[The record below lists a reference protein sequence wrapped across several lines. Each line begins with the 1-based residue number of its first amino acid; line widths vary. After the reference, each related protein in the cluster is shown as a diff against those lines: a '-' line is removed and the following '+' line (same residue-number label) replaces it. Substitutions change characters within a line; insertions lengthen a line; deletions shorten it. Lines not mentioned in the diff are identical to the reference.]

1 MISKD
6 SHTQH
11 ISQQFNAELE
21 EVRSHQ
27 PAHGQQ
33 VREVDDQINQI
44 ATSTRSAYAFSPG
57 VSRRPPTCA

>member
-21 EVRSHQ
+21 EVRSHLL
-27 PAHGQQ
+27 AMGGWW
-33 VREVDDQINQI
+33 RSRS
-44 ATSTRSAYAFSPG
+44 TTRSP
-57 VSRRPPTCA
+57 R

>member
-21 EVRSHQ
+21 EVRSHLLAMGGLVTNR
-27 PAHGQQ
+27 P
-33 VREVDDQINQI
+33 
-44 ATSTRSAYAFSPG
+44 SASPV
-57 VSRRPPTCA
+57 VSSSAW

>member
-21 EVRSHQ
+21 EVRSH
-27 PAHGQQ
+27 
-33 VREVDDQINQI
+33 
-44 ATSTRSAYAFSPG
+44 
-57 VSRRPPTCA
+57 